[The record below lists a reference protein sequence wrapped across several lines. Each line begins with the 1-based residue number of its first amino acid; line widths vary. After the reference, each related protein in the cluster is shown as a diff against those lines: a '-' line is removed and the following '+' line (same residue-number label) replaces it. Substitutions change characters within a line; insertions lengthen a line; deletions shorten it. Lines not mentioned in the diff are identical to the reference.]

1 MLVNLKCILDEAYKD
16 YYAVG
21 SFNGY
26 NFETFKGIVEAGAET
41 KTPVILAF
49 GAKYLPNMSV
59 ETAAAMAKSL
69 SEEVSI
75 PVCLHLDHC
84 KDQGVVYRA
93 LKAGFGSVMYDGSS
107 LPFEENLQNT
117 LDVCRVAHACGAS
130 VEAELGSLA
139 AGERSHEG
147 SAGDVEAY
155 TDPEAAKQ
163 FVESRQIEGENLK
176 RDLLGKLDYM
186 DSLVD
191 YIGERSPQILAEYRA
206 KLEEKVKELL
216 AVAAIDESRIAAEVT
231 IYADKICVDEEMV
244 RLKSHIEATRAE
256 LLAGGSVG
264 RKLDFIA
271 QEMNREAN
279 TILSK
284 STDLAI
290 ADKAIALKTEIEKVR
305 EQIQNIE

>member
-1 MLVNLKCILDEAYKD
+1 MDEAYKD

-139 AGERSHEG
+139 AGRAVPRGFRRGCGGIHGPGGGETVCGWHG
-147 SAGDVEAY
+147 SG
-155 TDPEAAKQ
+155 
-163 FVESRQIEGENLK
+163 R
-176 RDLLGKLDYM
+176 
-186 DSLVD
+186 
-191 YIGERSPQILAEYRA
+191 
-206 KLEEKVKELL
+206 
-216 AVAAIDESRIAAEVT
+216 
-231 IYADKICVDEEMV
+231 
-244 RLKSHIEATRAE
+244 
-256 LLAGGSVG
+256 AGGVPWEPYMG
-264 RKLDFIA
+264 CT
-271 QEMNREAN
+271 RESP
-279 TILSK
+279 TSE
-284 STDLAI
+284 STF
-290 ADKAIALKTEIEKVR
+290 
-305 EQIQNIE
+305 

>member
-93 LKAGFGSVMYDGSS
+93 LKAGFGSVMYDGSA
-107 LPFEENLQNT
+107 LPFEENLRNT

-163 FVESRQIEGENLK
+163 FVDGTGVDALAVSVGTVHGLYKGKPNIRIDILNAINEKLNMPLVLHGGSGIPERDILECIRHGIVKINVNTEISVYAVDQTKLYLESAAPHFSELSLRQVG
-176 RDLLGKLDYM
+176 Y
-186 DSLVD
+186 
-191 YIGERSPQILAEYRA
+191 
-206 KLEEKVKELL
+206 VKEI
-216 AVAAIDESRIAAEVT
+216 VKKYIS
-231 IYADKICVDEEMV
+231 
-244 RLKSHIEATRAE
+244 
-256 LLAGGSVG
+256 
-264 RKLDFIA
+264 FF
-271 QEMNREAN
+271 RE
-279 TILSK
+279 
-284 STDLAI
+284 
-290 ADKAIALKTEIEKVR
+290 
-305 EQIQNIE
+305 